1 MYLISNGWISASQEY
16 AKKVTD
22 ALNKVLEKKVSDE
35 YVRHN
40 DLVIFYIE
48 DEQGDLEERLDDVVS
63 KLANENVFLNGRVY
77 YSGDYAGCYVI
88 EDGIMRAEGYDIISD
103 VSDED
108 LLAEIERRMQKK
120 KEARS
125 LIDPDR
131 LRELMNEM
139 IDYMMTGENPQSV
152 IKFLIHRGFTDDE
165 LEEFCFEKDAIA
177 QAHDSDDGNEPEM
190 VFC

>member
-1 MYLISNGWISASQEY
+1 MHLISNGWISASQEH

-22 ALNKVLEKKVSDE
+22 ALNKVLGKKVSDE

-77 YSGDYAGCYVI
+77 YSGDCAGCYVI
-88 EDGIMRAEGYDIISD
+88 EDGMLRLEEYNVISD

-108 LLAEIERRMQKK
+108 LWAEIERRKQKK
-120 KEARS
+120 KSVRES
-125 LIDPDR
+125 MDPDR
-131 LRELMNEM
+131 LRDLMNGI
-139 IDYMMTGENPQSV
+139 IDYMMAGEN
-152 IKFLIHRGFTDDE
+152 I
-165 LEEFCFEKDAIA
+165 
-177 QAHDSDDGNEPEM
+177 
-190 VFC
+190 

>member
-1 MYLISNGWISASQEY
+1 M
-16 AKKVTD
+16 
-22 ALNKVLEKKVSDE
+22 
-35 YVRHN
+35 
-40 DLVIFYIE
+40 
-48 DEQGDLEERLDDVVS
+48 
-63 KLANENVFLNGRVY
+63 
-77 YSGDYAGCYVI
+77 I
-88 EDGIMRAEGYDIISD
+88 EDGIMRSEGYDIISD

-131 LRELMNEM
+131 LRELMNGM
-139 IDYMMTGENPQSV
+139 IDYMMAGENPQSV

>member
-22 ALNKVLEKKVSDE
+22 ALNKVLGKKVSDE

-125 LIDPDR
+125 LIDSDR
-131 LRELMNEM
+131 LWELMNGM

-152 IKFLIHRGFTDDE
+152 IKFLIHRGFTD
-165 LEEFCFEKDAIA
+165 EKDAIA

>member
-22 ALNKVLEKKVSDE
+22 ALNKVLGKKVSDE

-48 DEQGDLEERLDDVVS
+48 DEQGDMEERLDDVVS

-88 EDGIMRAEGYDIISD
+88 EDGIMRSEGYDIISD

-131 LRELMNEM
+131 LREFMNEM

-177 QAHDSDDGNEPEM
+177 QAHGSDDGNEPEM

>member
-22 ALNKVLEKKVSDE
+22 ALNKVLGKKVSDE
-35 YVRHN
+35 YIRHN

-48 DEQGDLEERLDDVVS
+48 DEPGDLEERLDNIVS
-63 KLANENVFLNGRVY
+63 NLANENVFLNGRVY
-77 YSGDYAGCYVI
+77 YSGDYTGCYVI
-88 EDGIMRAEGYDIISD
+88 EDGIMRSEGYDIISD
-103 VSDED
+103 VSEED
-108 LLAEIERRMQKK
+108 LWTEIERRKQKK
-120 KEARS
+120 KSVRES
-125 LIDPDR
+125 MDPDR
-131 LRELMNEM
+131 LRDLMNGI
-139 IDYMMTGENPQSV
+139 IDYMMAGENPQSV
-152 IKFLIHRGFTDDE
+152 IKFLMHRGFADDE

>member
-1 MYLISNGWISASQEY
+1 MYLISNGWISVSQEH

-22 ALNKVLEKKVSDE
+22 ALNKVLGKKVSDE

-48 DEQGDLEERLDDVVS
+48 DEPGDLEERLDNIVS

-77 YSGDYAGCYVI
+77 YSGDYTGCYVI
-88 EDGIMRAEGYDIISD
+88 EDGIMRSEGYDIISD

-125 LIDPDR
+125 IIDPDR

-139 IDYMMTGENPQSV
+139 IDYMMAGENPQSV

>member
-22 ALNKVLEKKVSDE
+22 ALNKVLGKKVSDE

-88 EDGIMRAEGYDIISD
+88 EDGIMRSEGYDIISD

-125 LIDPDR
+125 LIDSDR
-131 LRELMNEM
+131 LRELMNGM

>member
-22 ALNKVLEKKVSDE
+22 ALNKVLGKKVSDE

-88 EDGIMRAEGYDIISD
+88 EDGIMRSEGYDIISD

-108 LLAEIERRMQKK
+108 LLEEIERRMQKK

-131 LRELMNEM
+131 LRDLMNGI

>member
-16 AKKVTD
+16 AKESNS
-22 ALNKVLEKKVSDE
+22 ALNKVLGKKVSDE

-88 EDGIMRAEGYDIISD
+88 EDGIMRSEGYDIISD

-139 IDYMMTGENPQSV
+139 IDYMMAGENPQSV
-152 IKFLIHRGFTDDE
+152 IKFLMHRGFADDE

>member
-22 ALNKVLEKKVSDE
+22 ALNKVLGKKVSDE
-35 YVRHN
+35 YIRHN

-48 DEQGDLEERLDDVVS
+48 DEPGDLEERLDNIVS
-63 KLANENVFLNGRVY
+63 NLANENVFLNGRVY
-77 YSGDYAGCYVI
+77 YSGDYTGCYVI
-88 EDGIMRAEGYDIISD
+88 EDGIMRSEGYDIISD

-108 LLAEIERRMQKK
+108 LWTEIERRKQKK
-120 KEARS
+120 KSVRES
-125 LIDPDR
+125 MDPDR
-131 LRELMNEM
+131 LRDLMNGI
-139 IDYMMTGENPQSV
+139 IDYMMAGENPQSV
-152 IKFLIHRGFTDDE
+152 IKFLMHRGFADDE

>member
-1 MYLISNGWISASQEY
+1 MYLISNGWISVSQEY

-22 ALNKVLEKKVSDE
+22 ALNKVLGKKVSDE
-35 YVRHN
+35 YARHN

-48 DEQGDLEERLDDVVS
+48 DEPGDLEERLDDVVS

-88 EDGIMRAEGYDIISD
+88 EDGIMRSEGYDIISD

-125 LIDPDR
+125 LIDSDR
-131 LRELMNEM
+131 LRELMNGM

-165 LEEFCFEKDAIA
+165 LLEFCFEKDAIA
-177 QAHDSDDGNEPEM
+177 QAHDSDDGNEPEI

>member
-1 MYLISNGWISASQEY
+1 MYLISNGWISTSLNYVTET
-16 AKKVTD
+16 KKV
-22 ALNKVLEKKVSDE
+22 LNKVLEDKISDT
-35 YVRHN
+35 YVN
-40 DLVIFYIE
+40 KDDSVTFYIE
-48 DEQGDLEERLDDVVS
+48 DAQGDLSDSIEDAVS
-63 KLANENVFLNGRVY
+63 ELAKGNILLNGRVY
-77 YSGDYAGCYVI
+77 YSGDCAGCYVI
-88 EDGIMRAEGYDIISD
+88 EDGMLRLEEYNVISD

-108 LLAEIERRMQKK
+108 LWAEIERRKQKK
-120 KEARS
+120 KSVRES
-125 LIDPDR
+125 MDPDR
-131 LRELMNEM
+131 LRDLMNGI

>member
-22 ALNKVLEKKVSDE
+22 ALNKVLGKKVSDE

-88 EDGIMRAEGYDIISD
+88 EDGIMRSEGYDIISD

-131 LRELMNEM
+131 LRELMKEM
-139 IDYMMTGENPQSV
+139 IDYMMAGENPQSV
-152 IKFLIHRGFTDDE
+152 IKFLMHRGFADDE

>member
-1 MYLISNGWISASQEY
+1 MHLISNGWISASQEH

-22 ALNKVLEKKVSDE
+22 ALNKVLGKKVSDE

-88 EDGIMRAEGYDIISD
+88 EDGIMRSEGYDIISD

-131 LRELMNEM
+131 LRELMNGM

>member
-1 MYLISNGWISASQEY
+1 MYLISNGWISASQEH

-22 ALNKVLEKKVSDE
+22 ALNKVLGKKVSDE

-40 DLVIFYIE
+40 DLVTFYIE
-48 DEQGDLEERLDDVVS
+48 DAQGDLSDSIEDAVS
-63 KLANENVFLNGRVY
+63 ELAKGNILLNGRVY
-77 YSGDYAGCYVI
+77 YSGDCAGCYVI
-88 EDGIMRAEGYDIISD
+88 EDGMLRLEEYNVISD

-108 LLAEIERRMQKK
+108 LWAEIERRKQKK
-120 KEARS
+120 KSVRES
-125 LIDPDR
+125 MNPDR
-131 LRELMNEM
+131 LRDLMNGI
-139 IDYMMTGENPQSV
+139 IDYMMAGENPQSV

>member
-1 MYLISNGWISASQEY
+1 MYLISNGWISTSLNYVTET
-16 AKKVTD
+16 KKV
-22 ALNKVLEKKVSDE
+22 LNKVLEDKISDT
-35 YVRHN
+35 YVN
-40 DLVIFYIE
+40 KDDSVTFYIE
-48 DEQGDLEERLDDVVS
+48 DAQGDLSDSIEDAVS
-63 KLANENVFLNGRVY
+63 ELAKGNILLNGRVY

-88 EDGIMRAEGYDIISD
+88 EDGIMRSEGYDIISD

-139 IDYMMTGENPQSV
+139 IDHMMTGENPQSV

-177 QAHDSDDGNEPEM
+177 QAHDSDDGNEPEI